1 MAIVTAYDTLGA
13 EGLKHS
19 LLQTNAKAIY
29 LDPSLL
35 STLKSPLAE
44 AKDIRHIIYNTDTAV
59 SQKDIDDL
67 KKEYDYLTILSFD
80 ELVELGASNPVDPVP
95 PKPEDLACIM
105 YTSGS
110 TGPPKGVPILH
121 KAVIAASEYQEYF
134 HYL

>member
-29 LDPSLL
+29 LDPTLL

-44 AKDIRHIIYNTDTAV
+44 AKDIRYIIYNTDTAV

-67 KKEYDYLTILSFD
+67 KKEYDYLTILSID
-80 ELVELGASNPVDPVP
+80 ELTELGASNPVDPVP

-121 KAVIAASEYQEYF
+121 KAVIAARECPCYDG
-134 HYL
+134 